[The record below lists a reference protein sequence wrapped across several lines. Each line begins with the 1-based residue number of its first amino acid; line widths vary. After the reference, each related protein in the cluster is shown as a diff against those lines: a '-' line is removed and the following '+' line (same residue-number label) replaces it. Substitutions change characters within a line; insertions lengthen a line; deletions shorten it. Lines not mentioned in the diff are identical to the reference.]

1 MKKVLF
7 IIFLICGCFS
17 SKAITDLSQI
27 NSQLTARRVSGS
39 QIDTINLQNRLVAPD
54 NKLVLYISNRC
65 PQSYAQLNRLY
76 AAGVIDSLIEADYS
90 LIVIADQYPCINL
103 NSDKIEGG
111 WNQRFLADFEIY
123 YEVDGQRILEDLSG
137 ASFFPYLL
145 LIMDGR
151 IVRQESGL
159 KEDYSEIITLI
170 NVPKI
175 R

>member
-1 MKKVLF
+1 MKKILF

-27 NSQLTARRVSGS
+27 NSQLTARKVSGS

-54 NKLVLYISNRC
+54 NKLVLYISNWC
-65 PQSYAQLNRLY
+65 PPSYAQLNRLY

-90 LIVIADQYPCINL
+90 LIVIADKYPCIKL
-103 NSDKIEGG
+103 NSDKIEGD

-123 YEVDGQRILEDLSG
+123 YEVCGQRILEDLSG
-137 ASFFPYLL
+137 ASSFPYLL